1 MEFKSLFF
9 RKGIQIIN
17 YEPSAKG
24 SFDDFEIIEIKLFDD
39 NYLCFRI
46 ERLQDPGK
54 YGVMNVMLN
63 KSVSLKVELDNQPI
77 RLQDFIVIDQ
87 ENKDIYYTGSKA
99 NVEDII
105 RSYFKISKK
114 DIVSRISLD
123 NLKFLS
129 EIKIVE
135 YPNALFSLFAPENE
149 ITVVK
154 EISDLFIDSAPYE
167 CIEHK
172 YKLRNGCF
180 NRDKLSA
187 LLEKNLLNN
196 ACKFSLEG
204 EDECG
209 NRIKYNDGIFARK
222 FEVFTDDRFQ
232 DYETRKNTPL
242 EIVKNELK
250 KVITWKLLLV

>member
-9 RKGIQIIN
+9 RKSIQIIN
-17 YEPSAKG
+17 YEPNVKG
-24 SFDDFEIIEIKLFDD
+24 SFDDFEVIEIKFFDD
-39 NYLCFRI
+39 NFLCFRI

-54 YGVMNVMLN
+54 YGVMNVVLN
-63 KSVSLKVELDNQPI
+63 ESVSLKEKLENQPI
-77 RLQDFIVIDQ
+77 RLQDFVIIDQ
-87 ENKDIYYTGSKA
+87 KNKDIYYTGSKA

-105 RSYFKISKK
+105 RSYFNISKK
-114 DIVSRISLD
+114 DIISRISLD

-135 YPNALFSLFAPENE
+135 YPNAPVSLFVPENE
-149 ITVVK
+149 VNVAK
-154 EISDLFIDSAPYE
+154 EISDLFIDSAPYD

-172 YKLRNGCF
+172 YKLRNGNF

-196 ACKFSLEG
+196 TCKFSLEG

-222 FEVFTDDRFQ
+222 FEILTEERFK

-242 EIVKNELK
+242 EFIKNELK
-250 KVITWKLLLV
+250 KVIT